1 MIARDNKRYQIDH
14 SVVLTEEQQEFILA
28 SVVRGESIKSI
39 CLKLNIPMH
48 HVYDY
53 AFKDPLF
60 DKKMDRARVMNAH
73 LLVDELM
80 HVTDGCETLSQVQRA
95 KVWSDNAKWVA
106 SKMEPTK
113 YGENLNVNV
122 SHHLDLS
129 SILLAA
135 ENRVLP
141 LLQAKNALLPANSAS
156 TIAPGSTIDVEVIP
170 EAVSIAPVATG
181 INELSV
187 SVPGPAESS
196 EQEQLDQLDQLDKI
210 EAIGAIPKE
219 WI

>member
-1 MIARDNKRYQIDH
+1 M
-14 SVVLTEEQQEFILA
+14 A
-28 SVVRGESIKSI
+28 SVAK
-39 CLKLNIPMH
+39 
-48 HVYDY
+48 
-53 AFKDPLF
+53 
-60 DKKMDRARVMNAH
+60 
-73 LLVDELM
+73 
-80 HVTDGCETLSQVQRA
+80 A
-95 KVWSDNAKWVA
+95 KVISDNIKWA
-106 SKMEPTK
+106 SGKFAPRQF
-113 YGENLNVNV
+113 GENLNVNV